1 MFQDSL
7 PKTSYFKII
16 DYYLL
21 ISLNSQI
28 FVMVFHTYIYWLCVA
43 EYNKHKLL
51 QNKAQDEVESVEEFR
66 YPLANKRN
74 KICVI
79 CMLVYVATYSFW
91 QLLGRSSDN

>member
-28 FVMVFHTYIYWLCVA
+28 FIMVFHTYIYWLCVA
-43 EYNKHKLL
+43 EYTHHKQL
-51 QNKAQDEVESVEEFR
+51 QHKVQDEVESAAEFS

-74 KICVI
+74 KICGIVSTI
-79 CMLVYVATYSFW
+79 FMMVYILPLVVVS
-91 QLLGRSSDN
+91 QDL

>member
-1 MFQDSL
+1 M

-28 FVMVFHTYIYWLCVA
+28 LVMVFHTYIYWLCVA

-51 QNKAQDEVESVEEFR
+51 QKKAQDEVESAEEFS

-74 KICVI
+74 KICGIVSSIFMMVYILLLVI
-79 CMLVYVATYSFW
+79 VSQEL
-91 QLLGRSSDN
+91 

>member
-28 FVMVFHTYIYWLCVA
+28 FIMVFHTYIYWLCVA
-43 EYNKHKLL
+43 EYNKYKLM
-51 QNKAQDEVESVEEFR
+51 QNKVQYEVESAEEFS

-74 KICVI
+74 KICGIVSTI
-79 CMLVYVATYSFW
+79 FMIYSL
-91 QLLGRSSDN
+91 QTPPVVSQEL

>member
-28 FVMVFHTYIYWLCVA
+28 FIMVFHTYIYWLCVA
-43 EYNKHKLL
+43 EYNKHKLM
-51 QNKAQDEVESVEEFR
+51 QNKAQDEVESAEEFS

-74 KICVI
+74 KICGIISSIFMMVYI
-79 CMLVYVATYSFW
+79 VLLVVVS
-91 QLLGRSSDN
+91 QQI

>member
-1 MFQDSL
+1 M

-43 EYNKHKLL
+43 EYNKHKLM
-51 QNKAQDEVESVEEFR
+51 QNKAQDEVESSEEFS

-74 KICVI
+74 KICGIISSIFMMVYI
-79 CMLVYVATYSFW
+79 VLLVVVS
-91 QLLGRSSDN
+91 QQI